1 MDAQG
6 LLWVTDRENQRIQ
19 IFDQDGTYIRELK
32 YGGPSSLIIGDRY
45 IWVANG
51 FASQLLQLDLRGK
64 FLAAIGKLG
73 KGVGEFTEAH
83 SVTVSPAGEIW
94 VGDSVGNAVQK
105 FVKK

>member
-1 MDAQG
+1 MTPGICGSLMD
-6 LLWVTDRENQRIQ
+6 
-19 IFDQDGTYIRELK
+19 
-32 YGGPSSLIIGDRY
+32 S
-45 IWVANG
+45 
-51 FASQLLQLDLRGK
+51 
-64 FLAAIGKLG
+64 IGKLG